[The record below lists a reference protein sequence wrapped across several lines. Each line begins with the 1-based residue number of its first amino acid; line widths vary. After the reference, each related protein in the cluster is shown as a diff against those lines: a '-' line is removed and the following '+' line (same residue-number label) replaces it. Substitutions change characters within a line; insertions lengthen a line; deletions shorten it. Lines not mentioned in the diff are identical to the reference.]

1 MKHRPY
7 ITAIAAALALTA
19 TSNAQSY
26 HWDRT
31 VRTSRIER
39 IERIERGCDRSSYFD
54 ALAAAAQRRR
64 LIQLQEE
71 ANRELRRQR
80 VAIEEGTRRAAQEDF
95 SRRVESDRERQDAEL
110 SAARR
115 RLIDSLSR

>member
-7 ITAIAAALALTA
+7 ITAIAAALALTTA
-19 TSNAQSY
+19 SNAQSY

-31 VRTSRIER
+31 VRTP
-39 IERIERGCDRSSYFD
+39 RIERGCDRSSYFD

>member
-1 MKHRPY
+1 MKHRTY
-7 ITAIAAALALTA
+7 IIAIAAALALTA

-31 VRTSRIER
+31 VRTSR

-95 SRRVESDRERQDAEL
+95 SRRAESDRERQDAEL